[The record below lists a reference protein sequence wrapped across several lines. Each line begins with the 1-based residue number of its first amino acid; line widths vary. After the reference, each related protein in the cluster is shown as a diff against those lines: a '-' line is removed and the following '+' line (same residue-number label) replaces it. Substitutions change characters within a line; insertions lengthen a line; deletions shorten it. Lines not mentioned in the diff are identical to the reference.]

1 MDKLPISEEMSEIW
15 DRIRKTEEEGLKNIL
30 KHFDRIHDKLFSFNN
45 ILIAGYF
52 AVSKL
57 ENKLAIEYILIPI
70 ANLVFLIYIEYRM
83 LEKSRLES
91 KITKVEQ
98 SDRDRLGDMISNTN
112 LFSFLSIL
120 TTFIVA
126 VFFLYHLLTS

>member
-1 MDKLPISEEMSEIW
+1 MSEIW